1 MVDATNSL
9 DARNLNFVPYPD
21 FLFAFADLSADA
33 GRICKRR
40 MTERKSAGLEIKER
54 LWG

>member
-21 FLFAFADLSADA
+21 FLFALVDSMH
-33 GRICKRR
+33 RR
-40 MTERKSAGLEIKER
+40 GQGYANSKG
-54 LWG
+54 